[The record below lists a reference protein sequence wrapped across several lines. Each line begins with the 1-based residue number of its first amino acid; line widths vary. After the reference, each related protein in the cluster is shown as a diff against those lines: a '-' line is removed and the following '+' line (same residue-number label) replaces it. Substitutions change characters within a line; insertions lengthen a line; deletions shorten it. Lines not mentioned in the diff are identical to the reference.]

1 MVDNYRTPKM
11 IRLRENKNSSTSAF
25 DPKQSALHMS
35 AFDPKR
41 TSALARLTYSRH
53 RWNNNNL
60 PAVSLGW
67 VRT

>member
-11 IRLRENKNSSTSAF
+11 IRLRENKNSSAF
-25 DPKQSALHMS
+25 GPKQSALHMS

-53 RWNNNNL
+53 LWNNNNL
-60 PAVSLGW
+60 PAVSLVW